1 MHCMQDGHEGYVL
14 CTAAA
19 ALVLSSTAFVSLT
32 MTSRECAGDSIKIE
46 RRRARNV
53 NIVNAFF

>member
-1 MHCMQDGHEGYVL
+1 MQDGHQGYVL
-14 CTAAA
+14 CTAA